1 VFLQKLSGVSE
12 LSSGSARPFL
22 SPMPRIRAD
31 WQEDLCWTTRTTLL
45 GLLLVTTASPL
56 TIGSLSTKAVSA
68 FYLSLALLAWP
79 IKCHRY
85 KEDVETSS
93 YVTSHYCNN
102 LPAIGCRHELVLGEI
117 IKTITISGHEARVN
131 RVYDN
136 SILRPDI
143 STSSTPNII
152 NLSINFD
159 DHESLHA
166 GYARKIEK

>member
-1 VFLQKLSGVSE
+1 
-12 LSSGSARPFL
+12 
-22 SPMPRIRAD
+22 MPQIQRG
-31 WQEDLCWTTRTTLL
+31 C
-45 GLLLVTTASPL
+45 
-56 TIGSLSTKAVSA
+56 
-68 FYLSLALLAWP
+68 
-79 IKCHRY
+79 
-85 KEDVETSS
+85 VETSS